1 MAWKF
6 VTEVLS
12 LLYLENITSQ
22 QSSPGVQKSISISLR
37 LKVTVHWNHCKN
49 CKHYILDSSISDSQ
63 TIEAEFL
70 CNWTTEVISNLTW
83 NQQQECILLNYS
95 RIWKSYSK
103 SRKSNIACGT
113 SGLKPECQ
121 TRYISTEGGYEHK
134 ARIEKKRKDSR
145 LVLLITLRACVSC
158 IALRRVPTTD
168 SACWEGCRSNWAV
181 TNHFTGKENFQW
193 FLRALCHRHK

>member
-22 QSSPGVQKSISISLR
+22 QSSPGVEKSISISLR

-134 ARIEKKRKDSR
+134 ARIEKKERTHASFSWSR
-145 LVLLITLRACVSC
+145 SALVYRVSPFAVCRLLARPVEKAAGQIR
-158 IALRRVPTTD
+158 P
-168 SACWEGCRSNWAV
+168 
-181 TNHFTGKENFQW
+181 
-193 FLRALCHRHK
+193 